1 MENKTYT
8 LDRIEDFFGV
18 FLLKGNESERLL
30 IPKSMIKIPL
40 QEGDIVEIQKL
51 DYGYEINILGE
62 ETKVM
67 KDKVNTLLEKLKSK
81 N

>member
-1 MENKTYT
+1 
-8 LDRIEDFFGV
+8 
-18 FLLKGNESERLL
+18 
-30 IPKSMIKIPL
+30 MIKIPL

-62 ETKVM
+62 ETKDM

>member
-1 MENKTYT
+1 MENKKYT

-18 FLLKGNESERLL
+18 FLLKGYESERLL

-51 DYGYEINILGE
+51 DYGYEINVLKE
-62 ETKVM
+62 ETKDM

>member
-1 MENKTYT
+1 M
-8 LDRIEDFFGV
+8 L
-18 FLLKGNESERLL
+18 
-30 IPKSMIKIPL
+30 KIPL

-62 ETKVM
+62 ETKVI